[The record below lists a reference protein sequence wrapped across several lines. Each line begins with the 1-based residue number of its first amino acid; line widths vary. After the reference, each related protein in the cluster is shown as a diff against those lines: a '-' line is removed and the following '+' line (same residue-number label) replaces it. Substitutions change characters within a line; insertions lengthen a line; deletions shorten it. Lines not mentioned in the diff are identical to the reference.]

1 MPALQSDSRGRKNL
15 KTGAGERRRFPWG
28 TILLGAA
35 LLACALAL
43 YQYASSNTPHTLRA
57 PPEDLDNINRSAS
70 RGGAESPR
78 PTPSA
83 TATPSQTPEPKS
95 GARNTR

>member
-15 KTGAGERRRFPWG
+15 KTGAGERRRLPWG

-43 YQYASSNTPHTLRA
+43 YLYASSNTPHTLRD
-57 PPEDLDNINRSAS
+57 PEDLDSINRAAS
-70 RGGAESPR
+70 RGGAKSPR

-83 TATPSQTPEPKS
+83 TATPSNTPEPKG
-95 GARNTR
+95 GARNPR

>member
-15 KTGAGERRRFPWG
+15 KTGAGERRRLPWG

-43 YQYASSNTPHTLRA
+43 YQYALSNTPHTLRA
-57 PPEDLDNINRSAS
+57 PPEDLDNINRAAS

-83 TATPSQTPEPKS
+83 TPSQTPEPKG
-95 GARNTR
+95 GARNPR